1 MMLIS
6 LTQKTG
12 VEIVVN
18 MENVTSFIP
27 SKAGTILRLN
37 GTSPST
43 IEIEVKEDLE
53 EVIKRINNITHQ
65 RIERFN

>member
-43 IEIEVKEDLE
+43 VEVKEDLE
-53 EVIKRINNITHQ
+53 EVINRINIITHQ
-65 RIERFN
+65 RIERFK

>member
-1 MMLIS
+1 MLIS
-6 LTQKTG
+6 LMQKTG

-37 GTSPST
+37 GASPST
-43 IEIEVKEDLE
+43 IEVKEDLE

>member
-1 MMLIS
+1 MILIS

-43 IEIEVKEDLE
+43 IEVKEDLE
-53 EVIKRINNITHQ
+53 EVIKRIQNITHQ
-65 RIERFN
+65 RIERFK

>member
-1 MMLIS
+1 MILIS
-6 LTQKTG
+6 LTQKNG
-12 VEIVVN
+12 AEIIVN

-27 SKAGTILRLN
+27 SKRGTILRLN

-43 IEIEVKEDLE
+43 IEIKEDLE

-65 RIERFN
+65 KIERFK